1 MPSMTGVFVLHQHS
15 KAPSA
20 SILQAM
26 VVIVAT
32 TGASV
37 ALAQPVT
44 EPSLKGYGI
53 KAVDG
58 ETLANM
64 RDRCARAALGEAKL
78 MEGETPALL
87 KARCDQLARSMHNQ
101 PGNTRRAKR

>member
-1 MPSMTGVFVLHQHS
+1 MYLHK

-20 SILQAM
+20 SLLQAM

-32 TGASV
+32 MGASV

-58 ETLANM
+58 ETLAHM
-64 RDRCARAALGEAKL
+64 RDRCARAARGDAALN
-78 MEGETPALL
+78 EGETLALL
-87 KARCDQLARSMHNQ
+87 QARCDQLARTTRNQ
-101 PGNTRRAKR
+101 PGNTRRATR